1 MGTSIRYSTN
11 TPASCRDCLSF
22 PRWNWKPRI
31 GTLWGFGWS
40 ERLGR
45 SANAAGNTRRTSAA
59 SRDTRQSAPPA
70 PGPSTS
76 RGMPDRRMLAF
87 LGAAGVFALDRLTKW
102 IVETRFT
109 FFDIVRSQNRGV
121 AFGILNDSASPWSTV
136 FLIAAALAAVPAI
149 ATLLWRADRKMDAR
163 SVWGLALILG
173 GAAGNVFD
181 RIVWG
186 RVTDFLLL
194 YVRDWQWPTF
204 NLADSAIVAG
214 SALLI
219 FDLLR
224 SSRRSASHVS

>member
-1 MGTSIRYSTN
+1 M
-11 TPASCRDCLSF
+11 A
-22 PRWNWKPRI
+22 
-31 GTLWGFGWS
+31 
-40 ERLGR
+40 
-45 SANAAGNTRRTSAA
+45 
-59 SRDTRQSAPPA
+59 
-70 PGPSTS
+70 
-76 RGMPDRRMLAF
+76 DRRMLAF

-102 IVETRFT
+102 IVETRFSFFDT
-109 FFDIVRSQNRGV
+109 KPVIPGFFDIVRSQNRGV
-121 AFGILNDSASPWSTV
+121 AFGILNDSASPWSTG
-136 FLIAAALAAVPAI
+136 FLIAAALAAVA
-149 ATLLWRADRKMDAR
+149 AVGTMLWRADRKMDAR
-163 SVWGLALILG
+163 SMWGLALILG

-194 YVRDWQWPTF
+194 YVRNWQWPTF